1 MTAEDWG
8 YTPMRPTPPM
18 VLDLTDGMPT
28 APKRA
33 VAEPVRPKR
42 AENLLAEVL
51 GTPAPR
57 HAMPRRAR

>member
-1 MTAEDWG
+1 MSAEDYGWPG
-8 YTPMRPTPPM
+8 AM
-18 VLDLTDGMPT
+18 VMDGMPT

-33 VAEPVRPKR
+33 IAEPVRPKR

-57 HAMPRRAR
+57 RPMPRRAR